1 MYVHRRN
8 AGNRESGLRRATQSR
23 IEAAAEQIRNY
34 EAESGTQFGA
44 ITRQHAG
51 IHHARQPEG
60 TAFTLPTDNTFRQA
74 EQLDMRRQELEE
86 RDAAA
91 VDAEPTIRTFRI
103 KLNGT
108 WVDVPVDI
116 VSLRLA
122 LGLPRHD
129 IFSQGIFH
137 EYQHNPAAGP
147 DVADTD
153 HGAVAAAPPPPDVP
167 LEQ

>member
-1 MYVHRRN
+1 M
-8 AGNRESGLRRATQSR
+8 Q
-23 IEAAAEQIRNY
+23 
-34 EAESGTQFGA
+34 
-44 ITRQHAG
+44 RQK
-51 IHHARQPEG
+51 
-60 TAFTLPTDNTFRQA
+60 
-74 EQLDMRRQELEE
+74 LE
-86 RDAAA
+86 DAAA

-122 LGLPRHD
+122 LGLPQHD

-147 DVADTD
+147 NVADTD
-153 HGAVAAAPPPPDVP
+153 HGAVVAAPPPDEP
-167 LEQ
+167 LEEAPAEGDIPGEASNKLIIDKINRLEKEKEATDNITLKAKLNNLVSEHWC